1 MEMNKIME
9 MITYFITTYSL
20 KVVGAILIFIIGKWL
35 ARYLSKL
42 LGKILKKNNVDETL
56 TSFLGNIIYYSL
68 LLMVLIAAAG
78 QLGINTTSFLTIVG
92 AAGLAV
98 GLALKDSL
106 SNFASGVML
115 ILFRPFKVGDYVTAG
130 GQSGTVESI
139 DIFNTILKTPDN
151 QIVIVPN
158 SSITADVITNVNAK
172 PTRRIDLVVGIG
184 YDDNIGKAK
193 SVLEGLIKADSRI
206 LSDPAPTIAVSE
218 LADSSVNFVVRPW
231 VKTEDYWAV
240 RLDLIEKIKLTFDE
254 KGISFPYPTVRLRSH
269 PTVPGVV
276 PFPDFPYSP
285 LFIFT
290 DSKTKMT
297 EYVDCSTLCQVINRV
312 NGRKM
317 GKRRFKGF
325 LR

>member
-9 MITYFITTYSL
+9 MMTYFITTYSL

-42 LGKILKKNNVDETL
+42 VGKILRKNNMDETL
-56 TSFLGNIIYYSL
+56 TSFMGHITYYTLFL
-68 LLMVLIAAAG
+68 LVLIAAAG
-78 QLGINTTSFLTIVG
+78 QLGINTTSFLTIIG

-151 QIVIVPN
+151 QTVIVPN
-158 SSITADVITNVNAK
+158 SSITTDVITNVNAK

-184 YDDNIGKAK
+184 YDDNIGEAK
-193 SVLEGLIKADSRI
+193 SVFEDLIKADSRI
-206 LSDPAPTIAVSE
+206 LSDPAPTLSDPAPTIAVSE

-231 VKTEDYWAV
+231 VKTADYWAV
-240 RLDLIEKIKLTFDE
+240 RCDLTEKIKLTFDE
-254 KGISFPYPTVRLRSH
+254 KGISFPYPQQDVH
-269 PTVPGVV
+269 M
-276 PFPDFPYSP
+276 Y
-285 LFIFT
+285 
-290 DSKTKMT
+290 T
-297 EYVDCSTLCQVINRV
+297 ETASE
-312 NGRKM
+312 
-317 GKRRFKGF
+317 
-325 LR
+325 